1 MCGYRCTL
9 TRMYGFP
16 RIVLGAFLVLALGA
30 AGGMPLPP
38 SSADP
43 EFDIV
48 LSGGRVIDPETELDG
63 VRDVGIVGGRIE
75 AISEQALRGKKVI
88 DVRGLIVAPG
98 FIDLHSHAFDLPG
111 QRMQAC
117 DGVTTALELESG
129 VQPVGAAYDMIAAR
143 GAAVNYGFSSSWT
156 FARIAAMIPQ
166 MPPPAPTAD
175 WYLGAFRFP
184 RWTTDVTNDAE
195 LAKVLAMVEDGLRQG
210 GLGIGVNAGYVPGVG
225 GKELTAVSELAA
237 RSGVAT
243 FTHLR
248 DWSIV
253 DPNSSVEGL
262 NMLIGLSAT
271 TGVHSHICHLNS
283 TSLRDGAATIRMVE
297 AARLRGVNVSTEAY
311 PYGLASFPITSTIL
325 LRDAKAFKERIGID
339 FDKVRL
345 IAKGRQVVDE
355 ADIRR
360 EQKADPGQLIIMAF
374 LDDSAPADR
383 RILDA
388 TVTPPWSAIASDAMP
403 WNLPDGSFVAGEA
416 WPLPANAASNPRS
429 AGTFCRFLRMYVR
442 ERQLLSW
449 IDGIRKMTIVPAR
462 ILEESVPQMK
472 RKGRLQVGMDADIAV
487 IDPATVR
494 DRATPDRSAQ
504 TSEGIRH
511 LVVNGT
517 LLIQDGTLDVT
528 AKPGRPV
535 RRSVRV
541 D

>member
-1 MCGYRCTL
+1 MRMLPRTTL
-9 TRMYGFP
+9 AAS
-16 RIVLGAFLVLALGA
+16 LLLALGA
-30 AGGMPLPP
+30 AAVIPAQAPP
-38 SSADP
+38 AAP
-43 EFDIV
+43 GFDLV
-48 LSGGRVIDPETELDG
+48 LRGGRVIDPETELDG
-63 VRDVGIVGGRIE
+63 IRDVGIVGGRIE
-75 AISEQALRGKKVI
+75 AVSEQPLSGRKII

-129 VQPVGAAYDMIAAR
+129 VQPVGAAYEMIAAR

-156 FARIAAMIPQ
+156 FSRIAAMIPE

-175 WYLGAFRFP
+175 WYLGAFRYP
-184 RWTTDVTNDAE
+184 RWTTDVTNDTE
-195 LAKVLAMVEDGLRQG
+195 LAKVLAMLEDGLRQG
-210 GLGIGVNAGYVPGVG
+210 ALGIGVNAGYVPGVG
-225 GKELTAVSELAA
+225 GKELKAVSELAA
-237 RSGVAT
+237 RHGVPT

-283 TSLRDGAATIRMVE
+283 TSLRDGNVAIRMVE
-297 AARLRGVNVSTEAY
+297 AARMRGLNVSTEAY
-311 PYGLASFPITSTIL
+311 PYGMASFPISSTIL
-325 LRDAKAFKERIGID
+325 LRNAKELRERIGID
-339 FDKVRL
+339 FDKVWL
-345 IAKGRQVVDE
+345 IAKGRQIVDE

-360 EQKADPGQLIIMAF
+360 EQKADPGQLVIMSF
-374 LDDSAPADR
+374 LDDSAAGDR

-388 TVTPPWSAIASDAMP
+388 TVTPPWSAIASDAVP

-429 AGTFCRFLRMYVR
+429 AGTFCRFLRIYVR

-449 IDGIRKMTIVPAR
+449 IDAIRKMTIVPAK
-462 ILEESVPQMK
+462 ILEDSVPQMK
-472 RKGRLQVGMDADIAV
+472 RKGRLQAGMDADIAV
-487 IDPATVR
+487 IDPAVVR
-494 DRATPDRSAQ
+494 DRATPERSAQ
-504 TSEGIRH
+504 SSDGIRH

-517 LLIQDGTLDVT
+517 LLIQDGTLDVA

-535 RRSVRV
+535 RRSIVT

>member
-1 MCGYRCTL
+1 ML
-9 TRMYGFP
+9 P
-16 RIVLGAFLVLALGA
+16 RLVLSASLLLALGA
-30 AGGMPLPP
+30 AAGMPAQAPP
-38 SSADP
+38 AAVP
-43 EFDIV
+43 GFDLV
-48 LSGGRVIDPETELDG
+48 LRGGRVIDPESGLDG
-63 VRDVGIVGGRIE
+63 IRDVGIVGGRIE
-75 AISEQALRGKKVI
+75 AVSDRPLTGKKTI

-129 VQPVGAAYDMIAAR
+129 VQPIGAAYEMIAAR

-156 FARIAAMIPQ
+156 FSRIAAMIPE
-166 MPPPAPTAD
+166 MPPPAPTPD
-175 WYLGAFRFP
+175 WYLGSFRYP

-195 LAKVLAMVEDGLRQG
+195 LAKVLAMLEDGLRQG
-210 GLGIGVNAGYVPGVG
+210 ALGIGVNAGYVPGVG

-237 RSGVAT
+237 RHGVPT

-271 TGVHSHICHLNS
+271 TGVQSHVCHLNS
-283 TSLRDGAATIRMVE
+283 TSLRDGETAIRMVE
-297 AARLRGVNVSTEAY
+297 AARLRGLNVSTEAY
-311 PYGLASFPITSTIL
+311 PYGIASFPVGATIL
-325 LRDAKAFKERIGID
+325 LRNAKEFRERIGID

-345 IAKGRQVVDE
+345 IAKGRQIVDE

-360 EQKADPGQLIIMAF
+360 EQKAAPGQLVIMSF
-374 LDDSAPADR
+374 LDESVPEDR

-388 TVTPPWSAIASDAMP
+388 TVTPPWSAIASDAVP
-403 WNLPDGSFVAGEA
+403 WNLPDGSFVDGEA

-429 AGTFCRFLRMYVR
+429 AGTFCRFLRTYVR

-449 IDGIRKMTIVPAR
+449 IDAIRKITIVPAK
-462 ILEESVPQMK
+462 ILEQSVPQMR
-472 RKGRLQVGMDADIAV
+472 RKGRLQAGMDADIAV
-487 IDPATVR
+487 IDPANVR

-504 TSEGIRH
+504 ASEGIRH

-517 LLIQDGTLDVT
+517 LLIEDGTLD
-528 AKPGRPV
+528 AAIKPGRPV
-535 RRSVRV
+535 RRSVGTE
-541 D
+541 

>member
-1 MCGYRCTL
+1 MLG
-9 TRMYGFP
+9 
-16 RIVLGAFLVLALGA
+16 LGAFILLALGA
-30 AGGMPLPP
+30 AGGAPVQSAPP
-38 SSADP
+38 FSG
-43 EFDIV
+43 FDLV
-48 LSGGRVIDPETELDG
+48 LRGGRVIDPESELDG
-63 VRDVGIVGGRIE
+63 VRDVGIVGGRI
-75 AISEQALRGKKVI
+75 AAVSEEPLAGKRVI

-129 VQPVGAAYDMIAAR
+129 LQPVGTAYEQIAAR

-156 FARIAAMIPQ
+156 FARIAAMIPE
-166 MPPPAPTAD
+166 MSSPAPTAE
-175 WYLGAFRFP
+175 WYLGAFRYP
-184 RWTTDVTNDAE
+184 RWTTDVTTDAE
-195 LAKVLAMVEDGLRQG
+195 LAKVLAMLEDGLRQG
-210 GLGIGVNAGYVPGVG
+210 ALGIGVNAGYVPGVG
-225 GKELTAVSELAA
+225 GKELLAVSELAA
-237 RSGVAT
+237 RNGVAT

-283 TSLRDGAATIRMVE
+283 TSLRDGEVAIRMVE
-297 AARLRGVNVSTEAY
+297 AARLRGLNISTEAY
-311 PYGLASFPITSTIL
+311 PYGMASFPITATIL
-325 LRDAKAFKERIGID
+325 LRNAKEFRERIGID

-345 IAKGRQVVDE
+345 IAKGRQIVDE

-360 EQKADPGQLIIMAF
+360 EQKADPGQLVIMSF
-374 LDDSAPADR
+374 LDESVPADQ

-388 TVTPPWSAIASDAMP
+388 TLTPPWSAIASDAVP

-416 WPLPANAASNPRS
+416 WPLPAQAASNPRS

-442 ERQLLSW
+442 ERPLLSW
-449 IDGIRKMTIVPAR
+449 TDAIRKMTIVPAK
-462 ILEESVPQMK
+462 ILEDSVPQMK

-487 IDPATVR
+487 IDPANVR

-517 LLIQDGTLDVT
+517 LLIQDGTLNSAV
-528 AKPGRPV
+528 KPGLPV
-535 RRSVRV
+535 RRSVGNN
-541 D
+541 